1 MHMDLS
7 IHIIHQFENPTEFK
21 NKLSTKSSSSPI
33 LREHPNCVYQ
43 PVGKHLEVINS

>member
-1 MHMDLS
+1 MGLS
-7 IHIIHQFENPTEFK
+7 THIIHQFYNPTEIK

-33 LREHPNCVYQ
+33 LREQPNFLYQ

>member
-7 IHIIHQFENPTEFK
+7 TDIGHQFWKSTEMK

-33 LREHPNCVYQ
+33 LREHPNFLYQ
-43 PVGKHLEVINS
+43 PLGKHLEVINS

>member
-1 MHMDLS
+1 MYMALS
-7 IHIIHQFENPTEFK
+7 THIIHQLYNSTEIK
-21 NKLSTKSSSSPI
+21 NKLSTKLSSSPI